1 MKLSNR
7 QPPVLSGTTEEKL
20 DALYSWLY
28 MVCEEVCVFSEN
40 LGYENFNSEIQ
51 KILDERR
58 N

>member
-7 QPPVLSGTTEEKL
+7 LPPMPAGTVEEKL
-20 DALYSWLY
+20 DTLYSWLY
-28 MVCEEVCVFSEN
+28 VFCEEVCVVLEN

>member
-7 QPPVLSGTTEEKL
+7 HPPVLSGTAEEKL
-20 DALYSWLY
+20 NALYSWLY
-28 MVCEEVCVFSEN
+28 VFCEELCVVSEN